1 MDKDLVSNIFFSDN
15 DRYADIINGIGCEG
29 IPFVRGEDL
38 QELDA
43 REIFGRRKGYGR
55 NRAVTGTK
63 YRDLI
68 RKTRFGVNFAI
79 IGIENQEE
87 IDYSL
92 ALRVMCYDAGKYE
105 RQAAEIRK
113 RVRRDGR
120 DLSAGEYLYGFKKDS
135 RLFPTVTF
143 VLYYGEE
150 EWDGARDLHGLLDFT
165 DIPESLRKKV
175 SNYQLHIIEVRRL
188 QDTGVFQTDV
198 KQVFDF
204 IRFSKDK
211 DKLKEL
217 VETDQA
223 YSRLEEDACDML
235 AAYVEEEEDMFKRMD
250 KHKKDGRV
258 NMCQGLREWMEDERM
273 EGRMEGKIEG
283 KAEMLIE
290 LLTEYGNASE
300 QLKGRIMKEKNEVLL
315 HKWIK
320 LAARVTSVEE
330 FEREM

>member
-1 MDKDLVSNIFFSDN
+1 
-15 DRYADIINGIGCEG
+15 
-29 IPFVRGEDL
+29 
-38 QELDA
+38 
-43 REIFGRRKGYGR
+43 
-55 NRAVTGTK
+55 
-63 YRDLI
+63 
-68 RKTRFGVNFAI
+68 
-79 IGIENQEE
+79 
-87 IDYSL
+87 
-92 ALRVMCYDAGKYE
+92 
-105 RQAAEIRK
+105 
-113 RVRRDGR
+113 
-120 DLSAGEYLYGFKKDS
+120 
-135 RLFPTVTF
+135 
-143 VLYYGEE
+143 
-150 EWDGARDLHGLLDFT
+150 LHGLLDFT
-165 DIPESLRKKV
+165 DIPESLRRKV
-175 SNYQLHIIEVRRL
+175 SNYQLHIIEVRRI

-258 NMCQGLREWMEDERM
+258 NMCRGLREWMEDER
-273 EGRMEGKIEG
+273 IEG

-290 LLTEYGNASE
+290 LLTEYGNVSE